1 MSLQKYTNH
10 IQDDQTGK
18 RVAFVSVDAGNRA
31 GHMRQ
36 LLRQFDTILRP
47 TCVACRFTA
56 KKGVEIHDDS
66 KEQNVFLF

>member
-1 MSLQKYTNH
+1 M
-10 IQDDQTGK
+10 
-18 RVAFVSVDAGNRA
+18 AFVSVDAGNRA